1 MIKRICERY
10 KHLVQGHGSCIDGSL
25 VGGTSG
31 CESGEVLVCMRI
43 LLAITGALQLMV
55 VS

>member
-10 KHLVQGHGSCIDGSL
+10 KHLVQGHSSCIDSSL
-25 VGGTSG
+25 IRGTSG
-31 CESGEVLVCMRI
+31 CESGEVLMSMGV
-43 LLAITGALQLMV
+43 LLAITGALQLVV